1 MHPKRTEERRI
12 HLLAGLILIAVT
24 LVAGLSV
31 FFIMQRYAEGQLEKT
46 LQLSLQNYVLSI
58 DSTIQQRVEATL
70 TIATRPL
77 LIEQMELLRA
87 APDDVQVLKNLER
100 AAASFTTSGFSDVS
114 FYVPEGQLVAHAGTA
129 IINPELSVPLQ
140 SIYALHLMWSDGYVL
155 RVQVPVVNNGQSIG
169 TVLTETRLTKMTSL
183 FADVQ
188 GLGKSGEL
196 ALCAPLDID
205 MQCFPLVLTKRVY
218 QRIPRAM
225 WGAPLPMSFAL
236 AGGTGVIKT
245 EDYRNQE
252 VVAAYSPVTQ
262 LGLGIVLKIDTAEL
276 YAPIWSQAK
285 RVGPLLLI
293 APVIGVLLLYWLVA
307 PLIKQL
313 FRSEK
318 QARATNAR
326 LRDSETRVRT
336 ILENVVEGIVTIS
349 EAGAI
354 DSFNIA
360 AETMFGYSSEEVMGR
375 DISLLL
381 PDVQRD
387 DPYAS
392 FQKYIETK
400 SPVIGGI
407 GHEVSAVRKG
417 GERFYLALCLS
428 EVSLNGRRYLIGT
441 MRDITEH
448 KAAEATIL
456 RLANHDP
463 LTDLPNRNLL
473 QDRIEQAISRHKRSQ
488 AQFAILFIDL
498 DQFKTINDSLGHQIG
513 DALLKSVAS
522 RLSNCLREDDT
533 VARQGGDEFIVLL
546 SDVGTAA
553 NAAVVA
559 RKILMM
565 LSEPHIIADRE
576 LHASASIGIA
586 IYPQDGEQ
594 AETLLKNS
602 DTAMY
607 CAKDAGR
614 NNTQFFTAGMN
625 ANATE
630 RLSLATSLRH
640 ALSRNEMEL
649 HYQPIVSIS
658 DGHIAATEALLRWR
672 HAELGYVSPVRFIP
686 IAEESGLIVALG
698 EWVLRSACLQLNAW
712 QDKGVHLERMVVNLS
727 TRQFRQDDLVK
738 RFTQILAETGVS
750 AERLGLEITES
761 AIMDNPK
768 QAIAILD
775 ELKAMG
781 FQLSLDDFGT
791 GYSSLSYLK
800 QFPIDKLKI
809 DRSFVKDIS
818 TDPDDEALVAAII
831 AMAHSLNIRVV
842 AEGVE
847 MPEQLAFLKQK
858 QCEEY
863 QGYYFSKPMTGD
875 DLYPKLMAPVIPSRQ
890 KYTGQGPQ
898 NK

>member
-1 MHPKRTEERRI
+1 MHAKRTEERRI
-12 HLLAGLILIAVT
+12 HLLAGLILITAT
-24 LVAGLSV
+24 LVAGVSV
-31 FFIMQRYAEGQLEKT
+31 FLIMQRYAEGQLEKT
-46 LQLSLQNYVLSI
+46 LQLSLQNYVISI

-77 LIEQMELLRA
+77 LIEQMEQLRVT
-87 APDDVQVLKNLER
+87 PSDVEVLKNMER
-100 AAASFTTSGFSDVS
+100 AAASFTTSGFLDVS
-114 FYVPEGQLVAHAGTA
+114 FYGPEGQLVAHAGTP
-129 IINPELSVPLQ
+129 IMNPELDVPLVSPYQ
-140 SIYALHLMWSDGYVL
+140 LHLMWSDGYVL
-155 RVQVPVVNNGQSIG
+155 RVEVPVVNNGHHIG
-169 TVLTETRLTKMTSL
+169 TVLTETQLTKMTGL
-183 FADVQ
+183 FVDVQ
-188 GLGKSGEL
+188 SLGKSGEL
-196 ALCAPLDID
+196 ALCAPLEID
-205 MQCFPLVLTKRVY
+205 MQCFPLALTKQVYKRMPRVM
-218 QRIPRAM
+218 Q
-225 WGAPLPMSFAL
+225 GAPLPMSFAL

-245 EDYRNQE
+245 EDYRRQE

-262 LGLGIVLKIDTAEL
+262 LGLGTVLKIDTKEL
-276 YAPIWSQAK
+276 YAPIWNQAK
-285 RVGPLLLI
+285 RVGPLLLLTPI
-293 APVIGVLLLYWLVA
+293 VGVFLLYWLVA

-318 QARATNAR
+318 QARATNAQ

-349 EAGAI
+349 ETGAI

-360 AETMFGYSSEEVMGR
+360 AETMFGYSSKEVMGR
-375 DISLLL
+375 DVSLLL

-387 DPYAS
+387 DPHAD

-400 SPVIGGI
+400 NKVIGGV
-407 GHEVSAVRKG
+407 GHEVLAMRNG
-417 GERFYLALCLS
+417 GQSFFLALCIS
-428 EVSLNGRRYLIGT
+428 EVNLDGRRYFICT
-441 MRDITEH
+441 MRDITDH

-488 AQFAILFIDL
+488 RLFAVLFIDL

-559 RKILMM
+559 RKILAV
-565 LSEPHIIADRE
+565 LTDPHIIAGRE
-576 LHASASIGIA
+576 LHAGASIGIA

-614 NNTQFFTAGMN
+614 NNAQFFTADMN

-649 HYQPIVSIS
+649 HYQPIVSVR

-672 HAELGYVSPVRFIP
+672 HPELGYVSPVRFIP
-686 IAEESGLIVALG
+686 IAEETGLIVVLG
-698 EWVLRSACLQLNAW
+698 EWVLRTACLQLNAW
-712 QDKGVHLERMVVNLS
+712 QDKGVRLDRMVVNLS
-727 TRQFRQDDLVK
+727 TRQFRQDDMVQ
-738 RFTQILAETGVS
+738 RFTEILAETGVS
-750 AERLGLEITES
+750 AERVGLEITES

-768 QAIAILD
+768 HAISILG

-809 DRSFVKDIS
+809 DRSFVKDVS
-818 TDPDDEALVAAII
+818 TDPDDEALVGAII
-831 AMAHSLNIRVV
+831 AMAHSLNISVV

-847 MPEQLAFLKQK
+847 MLEQLAFIKQK

-863 QGYYFSKPMTGD
+863 QGYYFSKPLSGD
-875 DLYPKLMAPVIPSRQ
+875 DLYPKLIAALRAAV
-890 KYTGQGPQ
+890 
-898 NK
+898 